1 MAVADPPQALR
12 FCLSLAT
19 VPASVPEARR
29 SVRAELAARGL
40 DADHPLTDTVLLVV
54 SELVT
59 NTVRHAA
66 PRSPRTTL
74 QLDFGVD
81 ELTVRVHD
89 RHPHCPRRPEVPH
102 QDGSGGWGL
111 GLVHELAAL
120 AGGGT
125 ETLADE
131 DGGGKTMVVRLPLDG
146 PADLG

>member
-1 MAVADPPQALR
+1 MAVADPPQTVR
-12 FCLSLAT
+12 YCLSLAT

-29 SVRAELAARGL
+29 AVRTELAARGL

-59 NTVRHAA
+59 NAVRHAA
-66 PRSPRTTL
+66 PRSPRVTL
-74 QLDFGVD
+74 QLDFCAGG
-81 ELTVRVHD
+81 LTVGVHD

-120 AGGGT
+120 AGGAT
-125 ETLADE
+125 ETVADP
-131 DGGGKTMVVRLPLDG
+131 DGGGKTMLVRLPVER
-146 PADLG
+146 

>member
-1 MAVADPPQALR
+1 MAVADPPQTVR
-12 FCLSLAT
+12 YCLSLAT

-29 SVRAELAARGL
+29 GVRAELAARGL

-66 PRSPRTTL
+66 VRSPRTTL
-74 QLDFGVD
+74 QLDFAAD

-89 RHPHCPRRPEVPH
+89 RHPHCPHRRETPH
-102 QDGSGGWGL
+102 PDGSGGWGL
-111 GLVHELAAL
+111 NLVHELAQL

-125 ETLADE
+125 ATLADA
-131 DGGGKTMVVRLPLDG
+131 DGGGKTMLVRLPLG
-146 PADLG
+146 

>member
-1 MAVADPPQALR
+1 MAVADPPQTVR
-12 FCLSLAT
+12 YCLSLAT

-29 SVRAELAARGL
+29 GVRTELAARGM

-59 NTVRHAA
+59 NAVRHAA

-74 QLDFGVD
+74 QLDFCAG
-81 ELTVRVHD
+81 ELAIRVHD
-89 RHPHCPRRPEVPH
+89 RHPHCPRPPEVPH

-111 GLVHELAAL
+111 SLVHEMAAL

-125 ETLADE
+125 ETVADE
-131 DGGGKTMVVRLPLDG
+131 DGGGKTMLVRLPLG
-146 PADLG
+146 P

>member
-1 MAVADPPQALR
+1 MAVADPPQTVR
-12 FCLSLAT
+12 YGLSLAT

-29 SVRAELAARGL
+29 RVRTELAAQGF
-40 DADHPLTDTVLLVV
+40 DAEHPLTDTVLLVV

-59 NTVRHAA
+59 NAVRHAA
-66 PRSPRTTL
+66 PRSPRTTVEL
-74 QLDFGVD
+74 VFSVD
-81 ELTVRVHD
+81 ELTVSVHD

-125 ETLADE
+125 DTLADD
-131 DGGGKTMVVRLPLDG
+131 DGGGKTMVVRLPLG
-146 PADLG
+146 

>member
-1 MAVADPPQALR
+1 MAVADPPQTVR
-12 FCLSLAT
+12 YRLSLAT

-29 SVRAELAARGL
+29 GARTELAARGL

-59 NTVRHAA
+59 NAVRHAA

-74 QLDFGVD
+74 QLDFCAE

-89 RHPHCPRRPEVPH
+89 RHPHCPQRPQVPH

-111 GLVHELAAL
+111 ALVHEVAAL
-120 AGGGT
+120 AGGLV
-125 ETLADE
+125 ETVADE
-131 DGGGKTMVVRLPLDG
+131 DGGGKTMLVRLPLE
-146 PADLG
+146 P

>member
-1 MAVADPPQALR
+1 MAVADPPQTVR
-12 FCLSLAT
+12 YCLSLAT

-29 SVRAELAARGL
+29 GARTELAARGM

-59 NTVRHAA
+59 NAVRHAA

-74 QLDFGVD
+74 QLDFCAG
-81 ELTVRVHD
+81 ELTIRVHD
-89 RHPHCPRRPEVPH
+89 RHPHCPRPPEVPH

-111 GLVHELAAL
+111 SLVHEMAAL

-125 ETLADE
+125 ETVADE
-131 DGGGKTMVVRLPLDG
+131 DGGGKTMLVRLPLE
-146 PADLG
+146 P